1 MSARNPGRIL
11 LHACCGPCLL
21 YPLDVLAAEGW
32 KIHGFFY
39 NPHIQPYQEWQ
50 RRFETAQK
58 VAAAAGV
65 PMIVRNDYELEE
77 FFREVA
83 FRESRRCLYC
93 YARRIEAAARLA
105 KKSGFDA
112 FTTTLLYSKRQNHD
126 MIRQIAQEA
135 ASTFSIPFYDRDFR
149 EGWRYGQKKA
159 EAMGLYRQQYCGC
172 VYSERDRFFPRKKAD
187 FSRAAESLQGP
198 TVSQA
203 HGGAS

>member
-1 MSARNPGRIL
+1 MNSKEPGRIV

-21 YPLDVLAAEGW
+21 YPLDTLAAQGW
-32 KIHGFFY
+32 KIHAFFY

-50 RRFETAQK
+50 RRLETART
-58 VAAAAGV
+58 VAEAAAV
-65 PMIVRNDYELEE
+65 PMIVREDYELEE

-93 YARRIEAAARLA
+93 YTRRIEATARLA

-135 ASTFSIPFYDRDFR
+135 ASRFSIPFYDADFR
-149 EGWRYGQKKA
+149 EGWAEGQKKA

-172 VYSERDRFFPRKKAD
+172 LYSERDRFFPRRKP
-187 FSRAAESLQGP
+187 RAP
-198 TVSQA
+198 QA
-203 HGGAS
+203 

>member
-1 MSARNPGRIL
+1 MSANHSGRIL

-21 YPLDVLAAEGW
+21 YPLDMLAAEGW
-32 KIHGFFY
+32 KIHAFFY

-50 RRFETAQK
+50 RRLETAQK
-58 VAAAAGV
+58 VVAAADV
-65 PMIVRNDYELEE
+65 PMIVREDYELEE

-105 KKSGFDA
+105 KKSGFNA

-135 ASTFSIPFYDRDFR
+135 ASRFSIPFHYADFR
-149 EGWRYGQKKA
+149 RGWSDGQKKA
-159 EAMGLYRQQYCGC
+159 EALGLYRQQYCGC
-172 VYSERDRFFPRKKAD
+172 LYSERDRFLPTRKPHPPQ
-187 FSRAAESLQGP
+187 AEDNPGRR
-198 TVSQA
+198 
-203 HGGAS
+203 

>member
-1 MSARNPGRIL
+1 MTSRNPGRIL

-21 YPLDVLAAEGW
+21 YPLDALAAEGW
-32 KIHGFFY
+32 KIHAFFY

-50 RRFETAQK
+50 RRLETAQR
-58 VAAAAGV
+58 VAMAADV
-65 PMIVRNDYELEE
+65 SMIVREDYELEE
-77 FFREVA
+77 FFREAA

-126 MIRQIAQEA
+126 LIRQIAQEA
-135 ASTFSIPFYDRDFR
+135 ASTFSIPFHDVDFR
-149 EGWRYGQKKA
+149 AGWATGQQKA

-172 VYSERDRFFPRKKAD
+172 IYSERDRFMPKRK
-187 FSRAAESLQGP
+187 
-198 TVSQA
+198 A
-203 HGGAS
+203 HAPEVEERPARP